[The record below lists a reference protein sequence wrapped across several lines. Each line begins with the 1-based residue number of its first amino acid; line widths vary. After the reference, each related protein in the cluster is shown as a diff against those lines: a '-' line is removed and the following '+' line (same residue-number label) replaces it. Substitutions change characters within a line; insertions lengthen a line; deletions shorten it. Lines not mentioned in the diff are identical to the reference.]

1 MSEKGAVQK
10 TITDSKPPGVLNADQ
25 IGRFKTIQ
33 EDTAE
38 LPIKTIQPCPLI
50 PDYRD
55 PTESTLPI
63 VVQSPVGNFCIDGW
77 RSIEQGIA
85 EGQPVMRCFVIQ
97 IQEHSDT
104 ELAIRKVE
112 VRTKPRGGTCL
123 FAESVRNTS
132 ILAKILMDEIEN
144 PIVFSHG
151 GARRGG
157 NFSNNKEDD
166 LRQVL
171 SERLG
176 KSRGTINDYL
186 HFSLH
191 LTDDAKDVLVA
202 QKASKAFFEKARI
215 NKRKLITILESDG
228 LIHEDITTEVSGKML
243 EWLGEYQRTGKIQT
257 DYGETEPPEEGT
269 ENENQGDETTDDE
282 SGTSTEDF
290 ETFHHRSPIVENAVP
305 ELPTDETVR
314 TAIQAVIEAL
324 AEILGQPSID
334 CEQAIEIISK
344 QIDQLA
350 DVRQVLI
357 DLCSRAQRN
366 QDEEVS

>member
-10 TITDSKPPGVLNADQ
+10 TTKDSTPPGVLNADQ
-25 IGRFKTIQ
+25 IGRFKTTQ
-33 EDTAE
+33 EDITE

-77 RSIEQGIA
+77 RSIEQAIA

-104 ELAIRKVE
+104 ELALRKVE

-202 QKASKAFFEKARI
+202 QKASKAFCEKARV
-215 NKRKLITILESDG
+215 NKRILIKHLESEG
-228 LIHEDITTEVSGKML
+228 LTHEEITAVSKSVAGSA
-243 EWLGEYQRTGKIQT
+243 R
-257 DYGETEPPEEGT
+257 
-269 ENENQGDETTDDE
+269 
-282 SGTSTEDF
+282 F
-290 ETFHHRSPIVENAVP
+290 
-305 ELPTDETVR
+305 
-314 TAIQAVIEAL
+314 
-324 AEILGQPSID
+324 
-334 CEQAIEIISK
+334 
-344 QIDQLA
+344 
-350 DVRQVLI
+350 
-357 DLCSRAQRN
+357 
-366 QDEEVS
+366 